1 MVSDKNII
9 TVLMATY
16 NDSKFITSSV
26 KSILNQTYKEFEF
39 LIIDDGSKD
48 NTDEIINKFKDS
60 RIVYKKISHIGLAG
74 ALNFGLVNSSGEW
87 IARIDAD
94 DLNTQNRLESQ
105 LRYIHNPEYDVIGS
119 WSAYF
124 NEKNKIQFIL
134 KPPTDDNDIRKF
146 LDLHNPINH
155 SSVLF
160 NKKKILSEKGYNSS
174 FESYED
180 FELWFRLKNKLKFK
194 ILPEVLVYTRQRSDS
209 LTQTSGK
216 EEIYKLLHGNAEEM
230 YSKTDSE
237 NMKAYWINI
246 LFWIEYFYGSK
257 LNSRKYFTKNITIK
271 KSLAYINTFLTED
284 MFSKI
289 LALRLRH
296 RMQLKYDEK
305 KYYQE
310 ELKELLMA

>member
-237 NMKAYWINI
+237 NMKTYWINI

-310 ELKELLMA
+310 ELKELLMV

>member
-310 ELKELLMA
+310 ELKELLMV

>member
-237 NMKAYWINI
+237 NMKTYWINI